1 MDDFKKIL
9 TLYSSKLNS
18 NKLFLDE
25 IIQII
30 KETTTLSLGKDKV
43 VVSGKELRFKLKSK
57 ERLLILI
64 HKERL
69 LQKLEE
75 EGIKITDLS

>member
-30 KETTTLSLGKDKV
+30 NETTTLSLDKDKV

-64 HKERL
+64 HKERI
-69 LQKLEE
+69 LQKLIEA
-75 EGIKITDLS
+75 GIKITDLS

>member
-30 KETTTLSLGKDKV
+30 NETTTLSLSKDKV

-64 HKERL
+64 HKERI
-69 LQKLEE
+69 LQKLIEA
-75 EGIKITDLS
+75 GIKITDLS